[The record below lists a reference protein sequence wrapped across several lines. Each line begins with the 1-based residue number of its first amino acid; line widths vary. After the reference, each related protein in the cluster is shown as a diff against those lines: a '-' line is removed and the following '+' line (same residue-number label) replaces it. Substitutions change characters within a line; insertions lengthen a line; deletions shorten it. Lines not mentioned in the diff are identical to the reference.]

1 MPIYEQINP
10 KTAILIVSL
19 LFYSKIRM
27 YSSFFLNFHFR
38 CIFFSSRYAQSFGWR
53 RKEKAIF
60 LVHWAWAIFYC
71 YAYGSF
77 DSIYFHQMA
86 ARDFW
91 CSPRSSSRHVFTN
104 FPNTNLRIFSSNYYV
119 IFSKAQNWK
128 KLSLMTNNEIVFVFN
143 LRNIGEKF
151 VDLHSEN
158 SWKHVVISILVIQLT
173 DDEKFLFK
181 DLKLDEAKKLALE
194 NAKDIIAL
202 GFDMNKTFI
211 FSDFMHIGG
220 AFYENMIDIMKHVTF
235 NQVWAHH
242 MF

>member
-1 MPIYEQINP
+1 M
-10 KTAILIVSL
+10 T
-19 LFYSKIRM
+19 F
-27 YSSFFLNFHFR
+27 
-38 CIFFSSRYAQSFGWR
+38 
-53 RKEKAIF
+53 
-60 LVHWAWAIFYC
+60 
-71 YAYGSF
+71 
-77 DSIYFHQMA
+77 
-86 ARDFW
+86 
-91 CSPRSSSRHVFTN
+91 
-104 FPNTNLRIFSSNYYV
+104 
-119 IFSKAQNWK
+119 
-128 KLSLMTNNEIVFVFN
+128 MTNKELVFVFN
-143 LRNIGEKF
+143 WEIL
-151 VDLHSEN
+151 VEN

-242 MF
+242 MFSLILNLRIFFHEIFFVFFFQELDVFHWDKKNM